1 MSQAVKC
8 LILLA
13 VVALLFVTE
22 LIPLAITATAGAI
35 ACGLLGFIPA
45 KQVFSG
51 LSNST
56 VVLFAGMFIVGA
68 AMFYTGLAQKIGNT
82 VVHFCGT
89 GENSLMFGLM
99 IVGTLLSSVLS
110 NTLCCCK
117 DSCFPSVDAFGVRL
131 RLGRYH
137 YDGRYTA

>member
-51 LSNST
+51 LSNS
-56 VVLFAGMFIVGA
+56 
-68 AMFYTGLAQKIGNT
+68 LAQQCSIPVWPKK
-82 VVHFCGT
+82 
-89 GENSLMFGLM
+89 
-99 IVGTLLSSVLS
+99 SVIL
-110 NTLCCCK
+110 
-117 DSCFPSVDAFGVRL
+117 
-131 RLGRYH
+131 
-137 YDGRYTA
+137 